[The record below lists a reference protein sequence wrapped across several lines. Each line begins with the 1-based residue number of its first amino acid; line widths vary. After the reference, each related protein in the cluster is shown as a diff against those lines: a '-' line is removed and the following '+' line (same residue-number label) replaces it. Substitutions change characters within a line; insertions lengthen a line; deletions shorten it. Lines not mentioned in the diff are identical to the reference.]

1 MRLSFVNEATRLS
14 DYSGANLT
22 DVLKG
27 VGLDNRIGSHY
38 FRPSPSWGGS
48 CFPKDLVEINNFYD
62 QAKLNLPL
70 ISNIIGSN
78 EEHLQWTINQLLS
91 LKINN
96 SLKRIVLVG
105 AAFKE
110 DTDDLRNSPT
120 LDIYN
125 ILNEMGEEVLIL
137 DTEIE
142 VPQHQSVGQLEEVPA
157 NSLLSIMY
165 PLKEELN
172 MNLSNY
178 AKENECIIYYPWG

>member
-1 MRLSFVNEATRLS
+1 M
-14 DYSGANLT
+14 
-22 DVLKG
+22 K
-27 VGLDNRIGSHY
+27 
-38 FRPSPSWGGS
+38 
-48 CFPKDLVEINNFYD
+48 K
-62 QAKLNLPL
+62 
-70 ISNIIGSN
+70 
-78 EEHLQWTINQLLS
+78 
-91 LKINN
+91 NN

-125 ILNEMGEEVLIL
+125 FLNQMGEDVMIL

-142 VPQHQSVGQLEEVPA
+142 VPNYQSLKQLDEVPS

-172 MNLSNY
+172 MNISNY
-178 AKENECIIYYPWG
+178 ANDNKCIVYYPWG

>member
-1 MRLSFVNEATRLS
+1 M
-14 DYSGANLT
+14 
-22 DVLKG
+22 
-27 VGLDNRIGSHY
+27 H
-38 FRPSPSWGGS
+38 
-48 CFPKDLVEINNFYD
+48 
-62 QAKLNLPL
+62 
-70 ISNIIGSN
+70 
-78 EEHLQWTINQLLS
+78 WTVNQLLS
-91 LKINN
+91 LKQNN

-125 ILNEMGEEVLIL
+125 KLNEMGEGVLIL

-142 VPQHQSVGQLEEVPA
+142 VPQYESVKQLEEVPP

-172 MNLSNY
+172 MKISNY
-178 AKENECIIYYPWG
+178 AKENDCIIYYPWS